1 MNDEQNNISTLP
13 FLKKVRLAIEQTTPE
28 NAFYAGLFI
37 IFGAASIVVAMFI
50 YLRTLTVT
58 VPKYNT
64 TLNIGTIEQ
73 PRYFTPIYASSDAE
87 KIISSLLYAGL
98 YKKNISGNYDYDLA
112 ESIQK
117 NEDGTEI
124 TVKLRDDASF
134 ANGQKVTSDDVI
146 FTYTLLSDPQVRA
159 TEKVRYEGLSFEKI
173 DDKNFVIKLKKPFPL
188 IEELLTVGV
197 LSEKEYENRSLDGLV
212 LSEVNQY
219 PSPSGMYEVN
229 DASLDSAGKV
239 EKLELVSNS
248 NYEGK
253 RPYIKY
259 INIQYYS
266 SPEALMKAVN
276 ANKVDI
282 AFDIEQDSLAQLSNK
297 NYNKFTYALPRIVA
311 LFLNANKKDSFA
323 KKDNREQIYYAID
336 RGNFKD
342 FGVPTF
348 DMMPGSSNLSS
359 STISEFSTT
368 TFAITLPDMERR
380 ITTANKIKDMLA
392 AKGIDVT
399 LDIKDQNDL
408 NQNIIRNRDYEAL
421 LSTIE
426 IQAPS
431 DLYAFWHSSQR
442 NAPGLNISSYT
453 SKTFDSHLETLKT
466 ASNQETINSELE
478 KIRTEFYE
486 EYPYIPLYTPTR
498 NIIYSKELNA
508 ELPTAIIS
516 SKDLVTNINY
526 WWNDTEQVWPIF
538 MNDKIINKIYTL
550 LH

>member
-13 FLKKVRLAIEQTTPE
+13 FLKKVKLAIEQTTPE

-37 IFGAASIVVAMFI
+37 IFGAMSIVVAMFI

-64 TLNIGTIEQ
+64 TLNIGTVEQ
-73 PRYFTPIYASSDAE
+73 PRYFTPIYASSDVE

-112 ESIQK
+112 ESIHK

-134 ANGQKVTSDDVI
+134 ANGQKITSDDVI

-159 TEKVRYEGLSFEKI
+159 AEKVRYEGLSFEKV

-188 IEELLTVGV
+188 IEELLTVGI
-197 LSEKEYENRSLDGLV
+197 LSEKEYESRSLDGLV

-259 INIQYYS
+259 INIQYYTN
-266 SPEALMKAVN
+266 PEALMKAVN

-342 FGVPTF
+342 FGMPTF
-348 DMMPGSSNLSS
+348 DMMPGSSDLSS
-359 STISEFSTT
+359 STVSEFSTT

-498 NIIYSKELNA
+498 NIIYSDELNA

-516 SKDLVTNINY
+516 SRDLVTNINY
-526 WWNDTEQVWPIF
+526 WWNETEQVWPIF